1 MSQQYPEHIWQ
12 NGRIKP
18 WAEATVHVMAHA
30 LHYGSSVFEGI
41 RSYETSDKGRPKG
54 AAIFRL
60 TDHIKRLFHSAKIYD
75 MVIPY
80 SVDELVAACR
90 EVVKANGL
98 GKAYLRPVAFRGLG
112 GFGLS
117 AETPTDVAVAAW
129 EMGPYLGA
137 GVLEAGIDACVS
149 SWQRFAPNTIPAGA
163 KAGGNYL
170 SGQLIARE
178 ARRLGFGEGIALAST
193 GLLSEGAGENLF
205 LVFDGALHTTPVSAA
220 LLNGITRNTIITL
233 ARGAGVE
240 VVERDIPR
248 EYLYL
253 CDELFMCGT
262 AAEITPIRSVDGKPV
277 GVGKPGPI
285 THQMQQLF
293 FGLFDGRT
301 EDRWGWLEPLD
312 V

>member
-1 MSQQYPEHIWQ
+1 MQYPEWIWH
-12 NGRIKP
+12 NGAIKR
-18 WAEATVHVMAHA
+18 WAEATTHVMSHA

-41 RSYETSDKGRPKG
+41 RSYDTPDGP
-54 AAIFRL
+54 AIFRL
-60 TDHIKRLFHSAKIYD
+60 TDHNRRLFQSAKIHEIE
-75 MVIPY
+75 IP
-80 SVDELVAACR
+80 STVEEINAACR
-90 EVVKANGL
+90 EVITRNGFTS
-98 GKAYLRPVAFRGLG
+98 AYLRPVAWRGLG

-117 AETPTDVAVAAW
+117 ADTPVEVAVATW
-129 EMGPYLGA
+129 QMGRYLGED
-137 GVLEAGIDACVS
+137 VLEAGIDACVS

-170 SGQLIARE
+170 SGQLVARE

-220 LLNGITRNTIITL
+220 LLNGLTRHSLITL
-233 ARGAGVE
+233 ARDNGIE
-240 VVERDIPR
+240 VVERDLPR

-262 AAEITPIRSVDGKPV
+262 AAEITPIRSVDGRQV
-277 GVGKPGPI
+277 GEGKPGPV
-285 THQMQQLF
+285 TRRMQELF
-293 FGLFDGRT
+293 FGLFDGSTRD
-301 EDRWGWLEPLD
+301 ERGWLEM

>member
-1 MSQQYPEHIWQ
+1 MSQQYPSHIWH
-12 NGRIKP
+12 NGSIKP
-18 WAEATVHVMAHA
+18 WAEATTHVMAHA

-41 RSYETSDKGRPKG
+41 RSYPTPKG
-54 AAIFRL
+54 QAIFRL
-60 TDHIKRLFHSAKIYD
+60 RDHLKRLFNSAKIYD
-75 MVIPY
+75 MPIPY
-80 SVDELVAACR
+80 SIDELLQACR
-90 EVVKANGL
+90 DVIRANKL
-98 GKAYLRPVAFRGLG
+98 DRAYLRPVAFRGLG

-129 EMGPYLGA
+129 NMGPYLGA

-170 SGQLIARE
+170 SGQLVARE

-205 LVFDGALHTTPVSAA
+205 LVFEGALHTSPVSAA
-220 LLNGITRNTIITL
+220 LLNGITRDTIIKL
-233 ARGAGVE
+233 ARDAGIE
-240 VVERDIPR
+240 VFERDIPR

-285 THQMQQLF
+285 TGKIQKLF
-293 FGLFDGRT
+293 FGIFDGST
-301 EDRWGWLEPLD
+301 TAKDGWLDL

>member
-1 MSQQYPEHIWQ
+1 MSQQYPSHIWH
-12 NGRIKP
+12 NGSIKP
-18 WAEATVHVMAHA
+18 WAEATVHVMAHG

-41 RSYETSDKGRPKG
+41 RSYATPDGQ
-54 AAIFRL
+54 AIFRL
-60 TDHIKRLFHSAKIYD
+60 TDHLKRLYASAKIYD
-75 MVIPY
+75 MYMPY
-80 SVDELVAACR
+80 DVPTLAQACR
-90 EVVKANGL
+90 DVITANGL
-98 GKAYLRPVAFRGLG
+98 EKAYLRPIAYRGLG

-117 AETPTDVAVAAW
+117 ADTPTDLAIAAW
-129 EMGPYLGA
+129 HMGPYLGPD
-137 GVLEAGIDACVS
+137 VLEAGIDACVS

-170 SGQLIARE
+170 SGQLVARE

-205 LVFDGALHTTPVSAA
+205 LVMDGQLHTTPISAA
-220 LLNGITRNTIITL
+220 LLNGITRNSIITL
-233 ARGAGVE
+233 AKANGIE
-240 VVERDIPR
+240 CVERDIPR

-262 AAEITPIRSVDGKPV
+262 AAEITPIRSVDGRQV
-277 GVGKPGPI
+277 GAGKPGPV
-285 THQMQQLF
+285 TRRVQDLF

-301 EDRWGWLEPLD
+301 PDTHGWLEK

>member
-1 MSQQYPEHIWQ
+1 MSQKYPEWIWQ
-12 NGRIKP
+12 NGAVKP
-18 WAEATVHVMAHA
+18 WPEATVHVMSHA

-41 RSYETSDKGRPKG
+41 RSYATPDG

-60 TDHIKRLFHSAKIYD
+60 TDHLKRLYLSAKIYD
-75 MVIPY
+75 MVLPY
-80 SVDELVAACR
+80 TIDELAAACR
-90 EVVKANGL
+90 EVIKRNGL
-98 GKAYLRPVAFRGLG
+98 GASYLRPVAYRGLG

-117 AETPTDVAVAAW
+117 ADTPIDVAVAAW
-129 EMGPYLGA
+129 PMGPYLGP
-137 GVLEAGIDACVS
+137 EALKNGIEACVS

-205 LVFDGALHTTPVSAA
+205 LVFDGALHTTPASASILA
-220 LLNGITRNTIITL
+220 GITRHTLITL
-233 ARGAGVE
+233 AREEGIT
-240 VVERDIPR
+240 VVERDLPR

-253 CDELFMCGT
+253 ADEILMCGT
-262 AAEITPIRSVDGKPV
+262 AAEVTPIRAVDGKQI
-277 GVGKPGPI
+277 GSGSAGPI
-285 THQMQQLF
+285 TRLLQDKF
-293 FGLFDGRT
+293 FGLFDGST
-301 EDRWGWLEPLD
+301 KDKWGWLEP

>member
-1 MSQQYPEHIWQ
+1 MAMQYPDLIWH

-18 WAEATVHVMAHA
+18 WAEATTHVMSHA

-41 RSYETSDKGRPKG
+41 RSYETPTGPK
-54 AAIFRL
+54 IFRL
-60 TDHIKRLFHSAKIYD
+60 TDHNKRLFMSAKIYD
-75 MVIPY
+75 MAMPY
-80 SVDELVAACR
+80 SLDDINAACR
-90 EVVKANGL
+90 EVLQANNL
-98 GKAYLRPVAFRGLG
+98 GKAYLRPVAYRGLG

-205 LVFDGALHTTPVSAA
+205 LVFEGALHTTPASAA
-220 LLNGITRNTIITL
+220 ILNGITRHSIMQL
-233 ARGAGVE
+233 ARDAGLTVI
-240 VVERDIPR
+240 ERDMPR

-277 GVGKPGPI
+277 GNGKPGPI
-285 THQMQQLF
+285 TGQIQRLF
-293 FGLFDGRT
+293 FGLFDGT
-301 EDRWGWLEPLD
+301 TADRYGWLEPR
-312 V
+312 